1 MCDVNSC
8 EEFSTIFRRVFASH
22 VFPAEIVEQFGK
34 MFTVEETTT
43 VRWGQLVDYT
53 LSRLMLSVER
63 HSASL
68 CLREEVSGELST
80 ILASAL
86 SFLVEEVSCAEYCM
100 EENCGL
106 QQLSEATPPK
116 LATYIRA
123 TQLRSPPL
131 PQCWT

>member
-86 SFLVEEVSCAEYCM
+86 SFLVEE
-100 EENCGL
+100 
-106 QQLSEATPPK
+106 LSEATPPK